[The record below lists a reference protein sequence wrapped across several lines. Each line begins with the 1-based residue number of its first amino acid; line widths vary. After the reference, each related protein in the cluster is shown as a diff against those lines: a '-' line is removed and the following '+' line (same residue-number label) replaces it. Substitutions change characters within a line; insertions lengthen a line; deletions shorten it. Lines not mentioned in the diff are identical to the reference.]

1 MPGGPIDRAVALGLE
16 PPPQRG
22 EGLPIAE
29 PEAPADRPL
38 EEGHRRPVEVL
49 PVAQPLAASPTP
61 LPLAERA
68 LPARPAAA
76 EKQPVLRIDQI
87 DVVVTD
93 PTPMPTAPA
102 RSPFAAVSA
111 NRRYLRRL

>member
-1 MPGGPIDRAVALGLE
+1 
-16 PPPQRG
+16 
-22 EGLPIAE
+22 
-29 PEAPADRPL
+29 
-38 EEGHRRPVEVL
+38 
-49 PVAQPLAASPTP
+49 
-61 LPLAERA
+61 

-93 PTPMPTAPA
+93 PTPMPIAPA